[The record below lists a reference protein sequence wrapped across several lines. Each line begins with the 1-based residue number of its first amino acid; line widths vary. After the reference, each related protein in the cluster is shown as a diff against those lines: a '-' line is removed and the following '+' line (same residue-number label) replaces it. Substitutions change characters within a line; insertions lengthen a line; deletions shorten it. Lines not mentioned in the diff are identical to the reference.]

1 MEPAIF
7 VAPQKTTSFLS
18 SSGFDIRL
26 QDMDKVESQ
35 GRTFLKT
42 ENPAVNHES
51 GILFVFFGL
60 TNSDTAVLFLFF

>member
-1 MEPAIF
+1 MEPAIL

-35 GRTFLKT
+35 GRTFLVKT

-60 TNSDTAVLFLFF
+60 NQQ